1 MVARPKAACLLRKT
15 CPLGARNIGCFLSK
29 DTVFCLL
36 TMDFVL
42 LKWVVVRLKWIV
54 GATKWAVG
62 TTKPREIDFP
72 FPAFTVSPADNLLS
86 VSGMR

>member
-1 MVARPKAACLLRKT
+1 
-15 CPLGARNIGCFLSK
+15 
-29 DTVFCLL
+29 
-36 TMDFVL
+36 MDFVL

-62 TTKPREIDFP
+62 TTKPRKIDFP